1 MNKLKLPIW
10 EKALS
15 RAAYAKKR
23 VSEIHK
29 KAKTMLTAFIKPW
42 AGKTKSWISAKAKSV
57 KPYAGKIKA
66 WVSAGLSN
74 IKLTH
79 VGLKQLGILFML
91 VVFLATGWIGNS
103 DVAASGEVFATTMQA
118 YKVIL
123 KGQAAGYVCN
133 QESANIIMD
142 EVLRMPPKI
151 MAWK

>member
-15 RAAYAKKR
+15 RAAHAKKR

-42 AGKTKSWISAKAKSV
+42 AGKTKSWISAKAKPV

-79 VGLKQLGILFML
+79 VGLKQLGILLCWLFFWQQAGLETVML
-91 VVFLATGWIGNS
+91 QLLERYLQPQCRLTRLS
-103 DVAASGEVFATTMQA
+103 
-118 YKVIL
+118 
-123 KGQAAGYVCN
+123 
-133 QESANIIMD
+133 
-142 EVLRMPPKI
+142 
-151 MAWK
+151 